1 MITIRFD
8 NIIKVSSNKIYAG
21 MHWRNRAKMKE
32 NYKLLLYNDLIKIKP
47 IKHKV
52 NLDFKFYWKGK
63 ALDSSN
69 CSYMA
74 KMIEDCLVERKILSN
89 DSIKEVGEI
98 SMESLKAGKN
108 ENDYCILEINSY

>member
-1 MITIRFD
+1 MIRIRFD

-32 NYKLLLYNDLIKIKP
+32 DYKLLLYNDLIKIKP
-47 IKHKV
+47 IKYKV
-52 NLDFKFYWKGK
+52 SLNFKFYWKSK

-74 KMIEDCLVERKILSN
+74 KMIEDCLVRKNIN
-89 DSIKEVGEI
+89 
-98 SMESLKAGKN
+98 GK
-108 ENDYCILEINSY
+108 SKSKQK

>member
-1 MITIRFD
+1 MIRIRFD

-74 KMIEDCLVERKILSN
+74 KMIEDCLVEKNILSN

-108 ENDYCILEINSY
+108 ENDYCILEINSC